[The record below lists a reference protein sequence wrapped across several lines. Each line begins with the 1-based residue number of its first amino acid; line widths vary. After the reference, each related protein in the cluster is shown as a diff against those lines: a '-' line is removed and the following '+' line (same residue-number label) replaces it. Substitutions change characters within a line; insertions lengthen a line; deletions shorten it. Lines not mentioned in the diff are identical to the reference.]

1 MAAVSFAS
9 QLMSLF
15 KLFFGHPNL
24 LIIKELDTKELKEEA
39 NAKKLIKSMSTV
51 YNQDT
56 EDREVNSMI
65 DG

>member
-1 MAAVSFAS
+1 MSGVGFAS

-24 LIIKELDTKELKEEA
+24 LIIKELETKDQQEKSC
-39 NAKKLIKSMSTV
+39 AKKLIKSMSTV
-51 YNQDT
+51 YNHEH
-56 EDREVNSMI
+56 EDMELDSVV